1 MNIPKKNRLA
11 QCACTKEKENNN
23 NKPIYFTK
31 MDKKTERIE
40 KINSNFNKD
49 GITKLLDAIFDFG
62 TYTLEEILRFKKM
75 FDPFDKHTTIV
86 IGKPDTR
93 QRERVLDIFYDKDLE
108 QYITVLTNHNKLRT
122 K

>member
-1 MNIPKKNRLA
+1 
-11 QCACTKEKENNN
+11 
-23 NKPIYFTK
+23 

-40 KINSNFNKD
+40 KINSNFNRD

-93 QRERVLDIFYDKDLE
+93 QRERVLDIFYDEGLE
-108 QYITVLTNHNKLRT
+108 QYITVLTNHNKLRN